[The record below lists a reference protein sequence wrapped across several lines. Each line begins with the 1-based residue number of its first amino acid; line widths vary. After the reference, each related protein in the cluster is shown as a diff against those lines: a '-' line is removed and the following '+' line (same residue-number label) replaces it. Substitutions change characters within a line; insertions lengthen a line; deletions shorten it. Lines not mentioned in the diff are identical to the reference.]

1 MKILLLGDNH
11 ERNKNYEEVLNNLN
25 IDYELSLECDY
36 KNYDGLIVPG
46 GIDVDPALYNQEKD
60 ETVKLFDRHFD
71 DIQIKA
77 IKYFVDNKKP
87 ILGICRGC
95 QLLNVV
101 FGGTLIQDIKTDII
115 HSLPE
120 HQDAFHEINNNKG
133 SYMYELYGQR
143 CKINSLHHQ
152 AIDILGDGIEVVSK
166 ADDGI
171 IEACRHKNL
180 PIIMVQFHPERLAL
194 GVGEDA
200 ADGYKLFKYFIDFL
214 RN

>member
-11 ERNKNYEEVLNNLN
+11 ERNKNYEEVLNNLS
-25 IDYELSLECDY
+25 IDYDLSLVCDFD
-36 KNYDGLIVPG
+36 KYDGLIVPG

-60 ETVKLFDRHFD
+60 ETVKMFDRHFD
-71 DIQIKA
+71 DVQIKA
-77 IKYFVDNKKP
+77 INYFVGSKKP

-120 HQDAFHEINNNKG
+120 HKDAFHETNNVKG
-133 SYMYELYGQR
+133 LFMHELYGER
-143 CKINSLHHQ
+143 CRINSLHHQ
-152 AIDILGDGIEVVSK
+152 AIDILGEGIEIVSK

-171 IEACRHKNL
+171 IEACRHKTL

-194 GVGEDA
+194 NIGEEVT
-200 ADGYKLFKYFIDFL
+200 DGYKLFNYFL
-214 RN
+214 EM